1 MKLIRLG
8 LFVIITCIMAAG
20 CGGTKPSLSSDDPDM
35 RREAM
40 RQAMASGDT
49 GRYLPFFIKLLEGD
63 IDPMVRAL
71 AARCLGKCKHQPAV
85 PALVKALGDQSPVV
99 RQDVVIA
106 LSQIGDKAALPT
118 LLNMLNGET
127 EKSIDVRRSI
137 AQALRPSYVT
147 EPAPELID
155 ALIERL
161 EDRNNGVGFAAWQ
174 SLLQLTKQ
182 NIPFDTKEWEK
193 WRDST
198 KEPKK

>member
-1 MKLIRLG
+1 MMNK
-8 LFVIITCIMAAG
+8 IIYAVAIALCIYLAG

-49 GRYLPFFIKLLEGD
+49 GRYLPTLIKMLEID
-63 IDPMVRAL
+63 PDPMVRAL
-71 AARCLGKCKHQPAV
+71 TARYLGKFKCQPAV
-85 PALVKALGDQSPVV
+85 PALIKALADQSPVV

-106 LSQIGDKAALPT
+106 ISQIGDKTSLPT

-127 EKSIDVRRSI
+127 EKSVDVRRSI

-147 EPAPELID
+147 EPTPELID

-182 NIPFDTKEWEK
+182 DIPFDTKEWEK